1 MVVKTYRDFPGGS
14 IIKTLPSNAGCVGSI
29 LGRGAKIPHAV
40 RSKKQNIKQK
50 HKEKGR
56 QRMRLLHSINDSMD
70 MNLSKLSEIVEDRVA
85 WCATVH
91 GGLQE
96 LDTT

>member
-1 MVVKTYRDFPGGS
+1 
-14 IIKTLPSNAGCVGSI
+14 
-29 LGRGAKIPHAV
+29 
-40 RSKKQNIKQK
+40 
-50 HKEKGR
+50 
-56 QRMRLLHSINDSMD
+56 MRLLHSISDSMD
-70 MNLSKLSEIVEDRVA
+70 MNLSKLSEIIEDRVA